1 MGKQKLSPKAAAAKE
16 ARDLAA
22 AKTPKR
28 RKRKRENQ
36 AIGQNSTSDLHHTS
50 DGRIIRTSVAY
61 NRDTFGRGDRR
72 RRRGKR
78 KRKIA

>member
-28 RKRKRENQ
+28 KKRKRENQ
-36 AIGQNSTSDLHHTS
+36 ARGQNSTSDLHHTKS
-50 DGRIIRTSVAY
+50 GKIVRTSRSY

-72 RRRGKR
+72 RKRGRRGK
-78 KRKIA
+78 